1 MISSTLDFP
10 FASKNSGWAAN
21 TPESIIIT
29 STFFP
34 VKLKSILPV
43 LTFITAGASP
53 GQASP
58 CVSTPTLGIAQLV
71 LFSSAI
77 LGDEGGALDPDNE
90 RYILTSFGNLFVSG
104 RGLG

>member
-1 MISSTLDFP
+1 MTSSTLDFP

-43 LTFITAGASP
+43 FTSIERVSL

-58 CVSTPTLGIAQLV
+58 FVSTPTLGTAQLV
-71 LFSSAI
+71 LFSSAMV
-77 LGDEGGALDPDNE
+77 GDEGGALDPLNV
-90 RYILTSFGNLFVSG
+90 RYIFTSFGNLFVSKIG
-104 RGLG
+104 FG